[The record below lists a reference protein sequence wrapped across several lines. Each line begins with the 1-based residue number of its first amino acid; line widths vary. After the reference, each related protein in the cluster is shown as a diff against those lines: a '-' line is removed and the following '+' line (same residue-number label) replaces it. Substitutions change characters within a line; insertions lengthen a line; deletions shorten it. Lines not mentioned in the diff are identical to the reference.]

1 MTRLNYRERLSRQAL
16 FQSPTFLLCGFLALA
31 VSSACAEEAE
41 AWTDQVS
48 GTINISGVGPVRYTV
63 GYSSIGYD
71 HFRSEIA
78 AAWQDGGDQTQTI
91 YDGIYDNPPAKVW
104 AVGRHL
110 CVSMQACA
118 RYEDA
123 CTTQLITYRYDTAAK
138 SFAEIE
144 DGKRICRR

>member
-1 MTRLNYRERLSRQAL
+1 M
-16 FQSPTFLLCGFLALA
+16 LCGFLALTA
-31 VSSACAEEAE
+31 SSAGAGEAE

-48 GTINISGVGPVRYTV
+48 GTINVSGVGPVRYTV

-78 AAWQDGGDQTQTI
+78 ATWHDAGDQTQTI

-123 CTTQLITYRYDTAAK
+123 CKTQLITYRYDTAAR

-144 DGKRICRR
+144 DRKRICRR